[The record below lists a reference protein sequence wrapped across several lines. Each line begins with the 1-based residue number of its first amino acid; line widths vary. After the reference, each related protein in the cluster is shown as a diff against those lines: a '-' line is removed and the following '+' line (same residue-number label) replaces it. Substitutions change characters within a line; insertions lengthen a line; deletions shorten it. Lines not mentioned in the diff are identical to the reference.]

1 MKSIEIMIVIT
12 LKRQLFFTRFIL
24 LLNPI
29 RNAKKVPCRLIYLE
43 VAFFHVIVIEKS

>member
-1 MKSIEIMIVIT
+1 MKIIEIMMVIT
-12 LKRQLFFTRFIL
+12 LKRQLFF
-24 LLNPI
+24 NPI